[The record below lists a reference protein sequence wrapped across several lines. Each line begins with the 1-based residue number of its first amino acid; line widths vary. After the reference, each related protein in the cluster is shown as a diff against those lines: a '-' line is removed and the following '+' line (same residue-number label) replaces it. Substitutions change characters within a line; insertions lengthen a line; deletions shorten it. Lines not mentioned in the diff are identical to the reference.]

1 MCEKRMLVLITGE
14 TGSGKSACLR
24 LLGSRLD
31 PNTYLFNYVANSS
44 LPRNFIV
51 KALMIIDIKS
61 PLKQTTSHSL
71 TQICNIP
78 STITILQRYRFPCCV
93 KINIAQYCPV
103 MFTFLPWLVTF
114 PSTFPG
120 MRSSPWPLSTLPA
133 TVYLLT
139 PPVPRLRLLVTEIPG
154 NDSRCG

>member
-93 KINIAQYCPV
+93 KINIALYGSGNVHILALAGYIPQH
-103 MFTFLPWLVTF
+103 F
-114 PSTFPG
+114 PRYAQLALAAVNIARHGIPID
-120 MRSSPWPLSTLPA
+120 PA
-133 TVYLLT
+133 RAT
-139 PPVPRLRLLVTEIPG
+139 PAPAG
-154 NDSRCG
+154 NRDTGE